1 MQITGEMSK
10 INIYSVSVVFAVLF
24 IFIVL
29 ELVRRNKL
37 LEKYSMMW
45 LVFSVVII
53 LLASSPYAI
62 IRLAQ
67 QLDIKYAPSLLFLL
81 GVIFL
86 IVYTLHIT
94 TVLSIQSERIVRLSQ
109 EIALIKQK
117 QSEIVRREI

>member
-10 INIYSVSVVFAVLF
+10 IDIYSVSVVFAVLF